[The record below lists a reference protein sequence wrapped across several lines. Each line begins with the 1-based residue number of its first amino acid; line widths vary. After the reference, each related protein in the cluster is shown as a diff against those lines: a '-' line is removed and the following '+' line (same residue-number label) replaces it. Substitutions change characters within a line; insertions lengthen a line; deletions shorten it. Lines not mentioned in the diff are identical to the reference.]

1 VDFDA
6 EAASRAE
13 QSLVAARQTDVR
25 QMLNEEQEK
34 LRTSP
39 DLDPVRRIRALAELM
54 REDRRAIEVHNRLV
68 AKGLRGFDFAAMLEA
83 AWKQAQPE
91 IERKRRQYLRE
102 QGTRSVPK
110 CPPASLTAVRRSH
123 HDFSAFGANC

>member
-1 VDFDA
+1 MDFDA

-25 QMLNEEQEK
+25 QMLNEEQGK
-34 LRTSP
+34 LRTIP

-68 AKGLRGFDFAAMLEA
+68 AKGLRG
-83 AWKQAQPE
+83 WHGNRHNPK
-91 IERKRRQYLRE
+91 IERKRRQY
-102 QGTRSVPK
+102 
-110 CPPASLTAVRRSH
+110 
-123 HDFSAFGANC
+123 